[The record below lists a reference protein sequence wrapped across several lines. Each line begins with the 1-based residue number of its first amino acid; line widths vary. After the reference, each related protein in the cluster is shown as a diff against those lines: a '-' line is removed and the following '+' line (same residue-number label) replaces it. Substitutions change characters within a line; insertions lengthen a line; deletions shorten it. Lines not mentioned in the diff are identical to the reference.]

1 MTPAE
6 GADGVTDVVSE
17 EDKAKGKAK
26 YTKFYAEF
34 GAVLKE
40 GLGEDFGN
48 RERLTKTA
56 AFCQHHQRHSER
68 VPCRLQGPHEGRPGG
83 HLLHHRR
90 DARRRQNSPQL
101 GKSSRRRASKCS

>member
-1 MTPAE
+1 
-6 GADGVTDVVSE
+6 VTDVVSRRRQGQ
-17 EDKAKGKAK
+17 KKGK

-48 RERLTKTA
+48 KERLAKLLALCLQHHRHRERGL
-56 AFCQHHQRHSER
+56 
-68 VPCRLQGPHEGRPGG
+68 CRLQGAHERRPGG

-90 DARRRQNSPQL
+90 HPGRRQEQP
-101 GKSSRRRASKCS
+101 AT